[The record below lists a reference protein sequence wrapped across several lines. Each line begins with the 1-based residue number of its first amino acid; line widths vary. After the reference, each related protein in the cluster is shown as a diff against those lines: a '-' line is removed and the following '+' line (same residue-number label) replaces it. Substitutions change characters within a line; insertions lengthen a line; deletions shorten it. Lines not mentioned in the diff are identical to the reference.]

1 MLIEN
6 RKIPKINILR
16 RDQSCDATGVVV
28 VIDVLRA
35 FTTAAYAFASG
46 ADKVIIVSKVDE
58 AKSLA
63 KAIPDALTMGEE
75 GGRYIPG
82 FTFDN
87 SPWSFFGVDLHGKI
101 LIQRTSS
108 GTQGV
113 LLCAHAEKILVSSF
127 VVAEA
132 TIARLHALEPAEVTL
147 LVTGTQDGS
156 EDLSLAEYIQ
166 ARLEN
171 QYQGHMGPYLKK
183 VTNSPAGMHARAP
196 HGDYPMSDL
205 DAALAVDAF
214 PFAMEILRESGL
226 LVLQPIKPNG
236 SLWR

>member
-1 MLIEN
+1 MLIEQ
-6 RKIPKINILR
+6 KIPKISILR
-16 RDQSCDATGVVV
+16 RDQSCEAKGVVV

-46 ADKVIIVSKVDE
+46 ADKVVIVSKVDE
-58 AKSLA
+58 AKALA
-63 KAIPDALTMGEE
+63 KVIPGALTMGEE

-113 LLCAHAEKILVSSF
+113 MQCAHAEKILVSSF

-132 TIARLHALEPAEVTL
+132 TIARILALDPTEVSL
-147 LVTGTQDGS
+147 IVTGTQDGS
-156 EDLSLAEYIQ
+156 EDLSLAEYLQ
-166 ARLEN
+166 ARLQN
-171 QYQGHMGPYLKK
+171 RFDGYMSPYLKK
-183 VTNSPAGMHARAP
+183 VTNSPAGMHAKDH

-214 PFAMEILRESGL
+214 PFAMEIVRESNL
-226 LVLQPIKPNG
+226 LVLQPVKPNG
-236 SLWR
+236 SHWR